1 MKENQTTPALDVR
14 QKRFKGSLARTLVGT
29 LIIFIMLP
37 LAIMAGVAYYRAQNL
52 LREQAVSQTESLIV
66 TQLGVVEQE
75 VVDRQARLQHLLDS
89 SDFTILMELAL
100 HANPLSDEFR
110 AIRASVVEEFD
121 NLNQEQSATAFDQ
134 FILMDLNGNIK
145 VSSEPKWQGLTIQD
159 VSVLNGV
166 TVENPSVLAYHL
178 APLFE
183 KQFSL
188 LTVLEYKTAKGSSLG
203 YLVGITE
210 SAQMLEL
217 LRPISALSPLAN
229 SYFILPSGEFIS
241 LDSQTN
247 QFVPIESV
255 SNSQQT
261 ILVPNLNEMREN
273 NISKP
278 SPFEITHSD
287 GKKTL
292 TQIQWFPIMHTGV
305 ALEVDA
311 DSIYSGLNSLATFMV
326 TSLLLILLV
335 SSIVIFIGINRI
347 TKPLRGLAEI
357 TKQFAE
363 GNWTSRAEVQS
374 EDEVGFLANSYN
386 HMADELSRAYR
397 TLESTANE
405 RSRQI
410 RAAAEVAQ
418 NITSQTKLGD
428 VLNQTVELLV
438 HQFGFYQASI
448 FLTDPSGKH
457 VDFKAGFGAA
467 TQELRDKNQKIK
479 IGSESIIGW
488 VSANNEARIASE
500 VQDEQA
506 EVRSDLLP
514 ETRSEA
520 TVPISV
526 GSLVLGVIDIQST
539 NAEAFNAETIMM
551 LQTLANQV
559 ASAIQNTGLTE
570 ASQVNF
576 DELSRLYR
584 SSRLVAKANNESE
597 ILEISTQVLEESPHT
612 AILLALSPN
621 KIRSISASNG
631 TGESV
636 LYKIPVSANWTPG
649 EIEEMLA
656 DGPLVTSNFDE
667 LPPSIRIFLDP
678 FELASIALI
687 PITRGDA
694 LFAILAIG
702 SDELNVNNGFIQ
714 PYTNFADLISIILE
728 KTDAER
734 ETEKHLKEVESL
746 ASVSEAISTSS
757 DLPTFFN
764 ALHEK
769 IKQVIGNYSFVVA
782 LYDERNNTISIPFSY
797 ENDEFLAI
805 DSFPL
810 GEGLTSVL
818 LRTRQPLLLVED
830 TERKAA
836 ELGAKIQGKTA
847 KSWMGAPMMVQ
858 NNPVGA
864 LILQDPENEMA
875 FSNDDYVFFT
885 TLASQVAGVIN
896 NVRLLDESNKRAL
909 QLETAAEIA
918 RDISGSLNLD
928 ELLIKAVNLIHERF
942 DFYHAAVFLQDLPGE
957 FALIREATGEAG
969 AQLKRTGYKIGVGSK
984 SIVGFVTGRG
994 EFLVINDTTKDATF
1008 SANPL
1013 LPDTRA
1019 EAAFPLKVGERI
1031 LGALDVQSTK
1041 AYAFTEDNLRSLQ
1054 ILSDQMAIAVVNTEL
1069 FAETQEHLSQHRL
1082 LHHITT
1088 TAASGTTLEEA
1099 LESAVTGLQV
1109 TLGGDRVAIL
1119 LADREKR
1126 NLEIKASMG
1135 YAEDVTRTRVPMGS
1149 GISGWAAANRR
1160 PLRVRD
1166 VTEDSRYIQISSNTR
1181 SELAIPLIYRNEL
1194 LGVLNV
1200 ESEQVDAYTEN
1211 DEEMLGTLGG
1221 SLAAIIANARLLEQI
1236 RQQVERER
1244 IVYEVTSKIRRSTDI
1259 QSILATTASELTRIT
1274 GSRQTK
1280 INISPENDGNDRSNG
1295 NKEDE

>member
-1 MKENQTTPALDVR
+1 MKENQTTPAPAAT
-14 QKRFKGSLARTLVGT
+14 QKRFKGSLARTLVSY
-29 LIIFIMLP
+29 LLIFIIFP
-37 LAIMAGVAYYRAQNL
+37 LSLMAGLAYYRAHNL
-52 LREQAVSQTESLIV
+52 LREQAVNQTESLIV
-66 TQLGVVEQE
+66 TQLGVVDQNVANKE
-75 VVDRQARLQHLLDS
+75 ARLQHLLDS
-89 SDFTILMELAL
+89 SDFAILMELAL
-100 HANPLSDEFR
+100 HANPLSQEFKE
-110 AIRASVVEEFD
+110 IRASVAEEFD
-121 NLNQEQSATAFDQ
+121 NLNKEQNTIAFDQ
-134 FILMDLNGNIK
+134 FILMDLDGNIK
-145 VSSEPKWQGLTIQD
+145 VSSNPDWQGQAIQD
-159 VSVLNGV
+159 ISSFNEI
-166 TVENPSVLAYHL
+166 TAENPSFLSYTL
-178 APLFE
+178 SPLFE
-183 KQFSL
+183 NQFSL
-188 LTVLEYKTAKGSSLG
+188 VTILEYKTLKGSSLG
-203 YLVGITE
+203 YLVGITGPD
-210 SAQMLEL
+210 QLQEL
-217 LRPISALSPLAN
+217 LGPIEVLFPLAN
-229 SYFILPSGEFIS
+229 AYFILPSGEFIS
-241 LDSQTN
+241 INPETN
-247 QFVPIESV
+247 QFVPIAQV
-255 SNSQQT
+255 SQSQQNVL
-261 ILVPNLNEMREN
+261 IPSLNEMREE

-278 SPFEITHSD
+278 RPFEITLSD

-292 TQIQWFPIMHTGV
+292 TQVQWFPTMKTGV

-311 DSIYSGLNSLATFMV
+311 ASVYSGLNSLAPFMIG
-326 TSLLLILLV
+326 LLLIILLV
-335 SSIVIFIGINRI
+335 TSVVIFVGINRI
-347 TKPLRGLAEI
+347 TKPLRGLADI
-357 TKQFAE
+357 TQQFAQ
-363 GNWTSRAEVQS
+363 GNWSSRATVQS

-386 HMADELSRAYR
+386 HMADELSRVYQS
-397 TLESTANE
+397 LESTADE
-405 RSRQI
+405 RSRHI
-410 RAAAEVAQ
+410 RTAAEVAQ
-418 NITSQTKLGD
+418 NISSQTKLSD
-428 VLNQTVELLV
+428 VLSQTVELLV
-438 HQFGFYQASI
+438 KQFGFYQASI
-448 FLTDPSGKH
+448 FLTDSSGKN
-457 VDFKAGFGAA
+457 VDFKAGYGAA
-467 TQELRDKNQKIK
+467 TQTLLDNKQKIK
-479 IGSESIIGW
+479 IGSDSIIGW
-488 VSANNEARIASE
+488 VSANNESRIASE
-500 VQDEQA
+500 IEHENPQVKN
-506 EVRSDLLP
+506 DLLP
-514 ETRSEA
+514 EARSEA
-520 TVPISV
+520 TIPISI

-539 NAEAFNAETIMM
+539 QAEAFNAESM
-551 LQTLANQV
+551 LMLGTLANQV
-559 ASAIQNTGLTE
+559 ASAIQTTGLTE

-584 SSRLVAKANNESE
+584 SSRLVAKANDESE
-597 ILEISTQVLEESPHT
+597 ILQISTQVLEASPFT
-612 AILLALSPN
+612 TIILSVSPN
-621 KIRSISASNG
+621 KIRSISASNSN
-631 TGESV
+631 GESI
-636 LYKIPVSANWTPG
+636 LYKIPVSANGLPG
-649 EIEEMLA
+649 EINELLA
-656 DGPLVTSNFDE
+656 EGPVVTSNLTE
-667 LPPSIRIFLDP
+667 LPTAINIFIDP
-678 FELASIALI
+678 FQLTSVALI
-687 PITRGDA
+687 PITKADA
-694 LFAILAIG
+694 LFAILIIG
-702 SDELNVNNGFIQ
+702 SDELKVNNAFIQ
-714 PYTNFADLISIILE
+714 PYINFADLVSIILE

-734 ETEKHLKEVESL
+734 KTEKHLKEVESL

-757 DLPTFFN
+757 DLPTFFA

-769 IKQVIGNYSFVVA
+769 IKQVIGGFSFMVA
-782 LYDERNNTISIPFSY
+782 LYDERNNTISVPFSY
-797 ENDEFLAI
+797 ENDQFISI
-805 DSFPL
+805 DAFPL
-810 GEGLTSVL
+810 GEGLTSIL

-836 ELGAKIQGKTA
+836 ELGAKIQGSPA

-858 NNPVGA
+858 NRPVGA
-864 LILQDPENEMA
+864 LILQDTENELA
-875 FSNDDYVFFT
+875 FTNDDYVFFT

-994 EFLVINDTTKDATF
+994 EFLVVNDTAKDSTF
-1008 SANPL
+1008 YANPL

-1119 LADREKR
+1119 LADREKK
-1126 NLEIKASMG
+1126 NLDVKASMG
-1135 YAEDVTRTRVPMGS
+1135 YAEDVTRVRVPMGS
-1149 GISGWAAANRR
+1149 GIAGWAAANRR

-1166 VTEDSRYIQISSNTR
+1166 VTEDPRYIQVSSNTK

-1244 IVYEVTSKIRRSTDI
+1244 IVYEVTSRIRRSTDI

-1280 INISPENDGNDRSNG
+1280 IEITPESNG
-1295 NKEDE
+1295 RKGGE